1 MTREWRWSIQ
11 SREGAEEKKG
21 EKEKKEKSVEGGS
34 ISLAITW
41 GEAMGTTTYMA
52 LTSPYCRP

>member
-21 EKEKKEKSVEGGS
+21 KKKKKEKMVEGGS